1 MLGSGPDDGDVLEMG
16 PQRPPRSWSLGR
28 RTRLALAG
36 VCALLLVAGGTVAGL
51 RLSSPGPANPALAK
65 LITEVTTVPVNAA
78 GSGNAF
84 TIQGAYQ
91 GTLPASGA
99 TTNPAG
105 SADSSAASSST
116 AFATINAGSGSVLLF
131 NGYATP
137 AGPNARPLT
146 SAGKPEVLYVAT
158 EYCPYCV
165 AQSWPLIIALSHFG
179 QFTGLN
185 VSRSPT
191 FDGIAP
197 VDGWTFYGAS
207 YQSRYLA
214 FAPVETYS
222 NALVSPTASPAD
234 GTSYRKLQRLTPAEQ
249 AAFKQL
255 DAAGMTPFTDYGG
268 KFAETGS
275 DIVPTALTGLTW
287 NQIAA
292 DLRRPDSTAGAAILD
307 TATVLTAELCQLTG
321 DRPAAVCQKT

>member
-16 PQRPPRSWSLGR
+16 PQRPPRSWSPGR
-28 RTRLALAG
+28 RARLTLAG
-36 VCALLLVAGGTVAGL
+36 VCALLLVAGGTLAGL

-65 LITEVTTVPVNAA
+65 LMTEVTTVPVGAT

-84 TIQGAYQ
+84 AYQGAYQ

-99 TTNPAG
+99 TPNPAG
-105 SADSSAASSST
+105 SANDSASSSST
-116 AFATINAGSGSVLLF
+116 AYAFVNAGSGSMLLF

-137 AGPNARPLT
+137 VGPNVRPLT
-146 SAGKPEVLYVAT
+146 SAGQPEVLYVAT

-191 FDGIAP
+191 FDGIPP
-197 VDGWTFYGAS
+197 VDGWTFYGSS
-207 YQSRYLA
+207 YKSRYLA

-222 NALVSPTASPAD
+222 NVLVSPKANPAD
-234 GTSYRKLQRLTPAEQ
+234 RASYRKLQPLTPAEQ
-249 AAFKQL
+249 AAVRQL
-255 DAAGMTPFTDYGG
+255 DDAGQTPFTDYGG

-275 DIVPTALTGLTW
+275 DIIPTALTGLTW
-287 NQIAA
+287 SQIAA

-321 DRPAAVCQKT
+321 DRPAAACVQS